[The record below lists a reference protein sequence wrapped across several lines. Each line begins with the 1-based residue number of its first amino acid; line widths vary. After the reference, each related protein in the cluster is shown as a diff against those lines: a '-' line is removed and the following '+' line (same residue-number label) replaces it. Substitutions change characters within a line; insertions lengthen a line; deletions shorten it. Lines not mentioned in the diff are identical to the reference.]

1 MMDLLN
7 NLQAWHW
14 AVLGISLLILEI
26 LAPGVFFMWMGLA
39 AGLAAL
45 LSWLFADLGWQAQVL
60 AFAGLSVITV
70 IAGRKWLNPQNTDTE
85 EPALNR
91 RGEQYLGRVF
101 TLDQPMVNNEGK
113 IRVDDTTWK
122 IRGEDCSA
130 GSRVRVI
137 GVDGVVLLVSCESAN
152 D

>member
-1 MMDLLN
+1 MTDLLN

-39 AGLAAL
+39 AGLVAL

-85 EPALNR
+85 
-91 RGEQYLGRVF
+91 
-101 TLDQPMVNNEGK
+101 
-113 IRVDDTTWK
+113 
-122 IRGEDCSA
+122 
-130 GSRVRVI
+130 
-137 GVDGVVLLVSCESAN
+137 
-152 D
+152 